1 MSDDERLARVALSRL
16 GEPGDPRLTALVAE
30 LGAVAVCD
38 YLREERDATGLATD
52 VAARLHGLDPAGDLE
67 RAHRAPTGRAARR
80 RGR

>member
-38 YLREERDATGLATD
+38 YLREERDATGVATD
-52 VAARLHGLDPAGDLE
+52 VAARLHGLGPRGHPVRGPRRPRVAHPA
-67 RAHRAPTGRAARR
+67 R
-80 RGR
+80 